1 MNRKFRNRRVSLLIV
16 LSIPLIVALAST
28 PTALRAAPIGAAAT
42 PAPGR
47 SSVGV
52 TSTTATALV
61 FDVSGSMADVWQGGV
76 KIESARQSAIDIVS
90 MMEQE
95 SQFGGVAHL
104 VGLAPFS
111 SSAWVDQ
118 PLSDDYV
125 LVKEAIGNLYPQ
137 NGTNIGAG
145 IQAGNDLLRNAPT
158 GASPIMILLSDGL
171 TNEGLGPADILAGP
185 VHEAVQAGTCIYTV
199 GFGDPGA
206 LDEQLLRDIASAS
219 GCGEYYYATDSY
231 QLNNIYLKIRHQ
243 STGQIL
249 AEFEGQVR
257 QGETTPSESVQVPKT
272 QSDLYIT
279 LNWKGS
285 ALDLVVTDP
294 KGRRVDERYPDA
306 SLVTYARFAYLIVK
320 NPLPGLWQ
328 VAVFGRDVPEAILDY
343 KALVSSRQGVEA
355 ARSFSGWLLSLVA
368 FLALVALV
376 IAVIALLRGRGGLPV
391 LKRKAALL
399 YIRHPDGLQQQVAIP
414 GDGLAIGRDP
424 HNSLPLSDI
433 LISRAHAQIRRQR
446 EGYVL
451 YDLRSTHGSFVN
463 GQRVQVHLL
472 RNGDEIRLG
481 QTYLFFKSQP

>member
-1 MNRKFRNRRVSLLIV
+1 MNKKSRSRQLRLLIV
-16 LSIPLIVALAST
+16 FSTFVLAVASNSFVLH
-28 PTALRAAPIGAAAT
+28 AAPPISVAAT
-42 PAPGR
+42 PAPGPD
-47 SSVGV
+47 SAGV
-52 TSTTATALV
+52 ADITATALV
-61 FDVSGSMADVWQGGV
+61 LDVSGSMAEVWQGGV
-76 KIESARQSAIDIVS
+76 KIDSAKQAAIDIVS

-95 SQFGGVAHL
+95 SQVGGVAHM

-111 SSAWVDQ
+111 SIAWVDRS
-118 PLSDDYV
+118 LTDDYAG
-125 LVKEAIGNLYPQ
+125 VKDAIANLYPQ
-137 NGTNIGAG
+137 EGTNMGAG
-145 IQAGNDLLRNAPT
+145 IQAGNDVLSGTPPGVSR
-158 GASPIMILLSDGL
+158 IMILLSDGL
-171 TNEGLGPADILAGP
+171 TNEGLVPADILAGP
-185 VHEAVQAGTCIYTV
+185 VVEAVNAGTCIYTV
-199 GFGDPGA
+199 GFGDAGA
-206 LDEQLLRDIASAS
+206 LDEQLLQEIAISS

-231 QLNNIYLKIRHQ
+231 QLNNIYIKIRHQ

-257 QGETTPSESVQVPKT
+257 QDETTPPEPVQVPET

-294 KGRRVDERYPDA
+294 RGRQVDESYPDA
-306 SLVTYARFAYLIVK
+306 RLVTYARFAYLIIR

-355 ARSFSGWLLSLVA
+355 ARSLSGWLLPLVA
-368 FLALVALV
+368 IIALAALIVALV
-376 IAVIALLRGRGGLPV
+376 ALLRGRGSLPT
-391 LKRKAALL
+391 LKRKAAVL
-399 YIRHPDGLQQQVAIP
+399 YVRHPDGNQQQVAIP
-414 GDGLAIGRDP
+414 GEGLTIGRDP
-424 HNSLPLSDI
+424 RNGLSLPDI
-433 LISRAHAQIRRQR
+433 LVSRSHAQIRRQR

-481 QTYLFFKSQP
+481 KTYLFLRSPS